1 MDTSN
6 YFPIFV
12 ASTTFAI
19 FLLAAT
25 RFRPWLR
32 YTLSIAVM
40 ILPCLLVYAWIH
52 VFTAFLAPVA
62 CVARLEA

>member
-1 MDTSN
+1 
-6 YFPIFV
+6 V

-52 VFTAFLAPVA
+52 VFTA
-62 CVARLEA
+62 

>member
-52 VFTAFLAPVA
+52 VFTA
-62 CVARLEA
+62 